1 MPGPLASLKVLDF
14 STLLPGPFASLLLAD
29 MGAEV
34 LRIESPTRMDLLR
47 VLPPHDRGVSASH
60 AYLNRNKRSLAL
72 DLKQPEALQV
82 IKQLLQDYDIVLEQ
96 FRPGV
101 MARLGLGYDALKAI
115 NPKLIYV
122 SITGYGQTGP
132 YKDRAGHDINYLAL
146 AGLSSYTG
154 RADSGPLPLGAQVAD
169 VAGGSLHGVIG
180 LLAAVIARQQT
191 GQGQYLDV
199 SMTDCAFSLNAMA
212 GAGYLA
218 CGVEPGREDQVLNG
232 GSFYDYYRSRD
243 GRWWS
248 VGSLEPD
255 FMKQLCTA
263 LGLEELASLGL
274 QPAQQNKLKDALKIE
289 FEKRD
294 FAQLCAL
301 FAELDACVEPV
312 LSLGDAVRHP
322 QIQARELVTE
332 VPRGDGTHQAQMA
345 CPLKFSDGLPEPR
358 HIGAALGQHTDQV
371 LGELGFSAERIAGLR
386 IAKVVF

>member
-1 MPGPLASLKVLDF
+1 
-14 STLLPGPFASLLLAD
+14 
-29 MGAEV
+29 
-34 LRIESPTRMDLLR
+34 
-47 VLPPHDRGVSASH
+47 
-60 AYLNRNKRSLAL
+60 
-72 DLKQPEALQV
+72 
-82 IKQLLQDYDIVLEQ
+82 
-96 FRPGV
+96 
-101 MARLGLGYDALKAI
+101 
-115 NPKLIYV
+115 
-122 SITGYGQTGP
+122 
-132 YKDRAGHDINYLAL
+132 
-146 AGLSSYTG
+146 
-154 RADSGPLPLGAQVAD
+154 
-169 VAGGSLHGVIG
+169 
-180 LLAAVIARQQT
+180 
-191 GQGQYLDV
+191 
-199 SMTDCAFSLNAMA
+199 
-212 GAGYLA
+212 
-218 CGVEPGREDQVLNG
+218 
-232 GSFYDYYRSRD
+232 
-243 GRWWS
+243 
-248 VGSLEPD
+248 
-255 FMKQLCTA
+255 